1 MRNKYVSTTPKK
13 KQTLKKNDNT
23 RKPIKMNEIYC
34 KRHLGG
40 GL

>member
-1 MRNKYVSTTPKK
+1 MFQLDKKRNKLLKK
-13 KQTLKKNDNT
+13 KTYT